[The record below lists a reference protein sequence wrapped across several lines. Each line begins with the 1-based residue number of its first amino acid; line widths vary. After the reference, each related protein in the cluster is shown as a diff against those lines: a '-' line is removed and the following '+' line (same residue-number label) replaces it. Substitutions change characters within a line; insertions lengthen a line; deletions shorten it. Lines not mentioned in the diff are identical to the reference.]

1 MSRGDV
7 DLGCFHCDP
16 ALRVPLQCF
25 EPERQVPGT
34 MTGSLSGPA
43 FGFAELKAVLE
54 VELHGDVRVEDVH
67 VPCVAGAPE
76 PQVHQAHQ

>member
-1 MSRGDV
+1 
-7 DLGCFHCDP
+7 
-16 ALRVPLQCF
+16 
-25 EPERQVPGT
+25 